1 MVLREGGMS
10 ADMGM
15 TVGVVMIGMLLV
27 GFGLYRLR
35 FRQVRL
41 AQRVEA
47 VKEQLED

>member
-1 MVLREGGMS
+1 MS
-10 ADMGM
+10 PDMGM
-15 TVGVVMIGMLLV
+15 TVGVVMLGMIMV
-27 GFGLYRLR
+27 GFALYRLR